1 MTLKTQKNKASVA
14 QFLNAIDDPGKRR
27 DAKAVAKLMKEITGE
42 KPAMWGT
49 SIVGYGSYHY
59 TYASGQ
65 SGDWPLT
72 GFSPRK
78 RELTLYITDGFGGYT
93 SLMKKLGK
101 YKTGKSCLYLKSL
114 DDIDLDVLRT
124 LITKSV
130 AHMKKKYP
138 PE

>member
-1 MTLKTQKNKASVA
+1 MALKTQKTKASVA
-14 QFLNAIDDPGKRR
+14 QFLNAIDDPDKRR
-27 DAKAVAKLMKEITGE
+27 DAKAVAKLMKDITGE

-78 RELTLYITDGFGGYT
+78 RELTLYITDGFSGHK

-101 YKTGKSCLYLKSL
+101 HKTGKSCLYIKTLE
-114 DDIDLDVLRT
+114 DVDLDVLRQ

-138 PE
+138 A